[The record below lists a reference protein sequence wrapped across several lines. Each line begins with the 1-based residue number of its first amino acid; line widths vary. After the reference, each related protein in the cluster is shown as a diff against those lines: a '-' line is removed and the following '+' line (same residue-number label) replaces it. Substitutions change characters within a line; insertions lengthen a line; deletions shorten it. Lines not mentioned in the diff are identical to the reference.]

1 MIMIYVNKDVWKVV
15 KNMGLEIID
24 LELRVLVLK

>member
-1 MIMIYVNKDVWKVV
+1 MIMIYVNKDVWKVI